1 MASTLGAIAAAD
13 GPKTIC
19 TTAPTA
25 KQPTSFLSLPLEL
38 RQKILY
44 QSLDIGLD
52 ILRDLPKP
60 NIALEE
66 FHSYIQVVGEERIAK
81 AKDYNF
87 LWQQV
92 VSMVYPTAKDDVHFV
107 SKMWDVEVDGLL
119 EECNTANTCTS
130 DSCCMILRSRTMP
143 GKIIAFQKYLSD
155 RSHSLEV

>member
-1 MASTLGAIAAAD
+1 MASTLGTIATAD
-13 GPKTIC
+13 SPKTIC

-52 ILRDLPKP
+52 IRRDLPKP

-66 FHSYIQVVGEERIAK
+66 FHSYIQVVGKERIAR
-81 AKDYNF
+81 AKYYNV

-107 SKMWDVEVDGLL
+107 SKMWDVEVDGLI

-130 DSCCMILRSRTMP
+130 DSWCIIMPTETAIRSMA
-143 GKIIAFQKYLSD
+143 AFRK
-155 RSHSLEV
+155 